1 MRRDDIIFKTE
12 AQFLHHVALHHT
24 GDNDMTYRKCAL
36 PSFRLN
42 TLNVIGL
49 TINNRKEVYHGS
61 G

>member
-1 MRRDDIIFKTE
+1 
-12 AQFLHHVALHHT
+12 
-24 GDNDMTYRKCAL
+24 MTYRKCAL